1 MRIVKEHGE
10 RRNEIL
16 DCAEVLFTSKGYAQT
31 TINDILDA
39 LSIAKGTFYHYFP
52 SKEAVMDAVIARF
65 IDTEI
70 AAAKAVATDTELSA
84 HEKMFRILS
93 GAGRNNERNT
103 KLEMEANA
111 ANNAEMQ
118 QKTMASIVL
127 GLSPLLTDIVVQGMK
142 EGTFKTKYP
151 KECIEILLAASEFL
165 LHCTVFQWDKVEL
178 LQKAKA
184 LSWAA
189 EQILGVD
196 EGSLRYL
203 YTRYE
208 QHTQGNTHCCIRG
221 GTDD

>member
-39 LSIAKGTFYHYFP
+39 LGIAKGTFYHYFP

-65 IDTEI
+65 VETEI
-70 AAAKAVATDTELSA
+70 TAAKVIATDSVLSA

-93 GAGRNNERNT
+93 GAGRNREHNT
-103 KLEMEANA
+103 RLEMEASA
-111 ANNAEMQ
+111 ANNAEMH

-127 GLSPLLTDIVVQGMK
+127 GLSPLLSDIVVQGMR
-142 EGTFKTKYP
+142 ESTFKTKYP

-165 LHCTVFQWDKVEL
+165 LHGSVFQWDKAEL

-184 LSWAA
+184 LSWVA
-189 EQILGVD
+189 EQILGVE
-196 EGSLRYL
+196 EGSFRYL
-203 YTRYE
+203 YARYE
-208 QHTQGNTHCCIRG
+208 
-221 GTDD
+221 